1 MHETLGERE
10 SAGGQEARSG
20 IGQLLH
26 PRREMGG
33 LAHRG
38 VVHAEVGANGPD
50 NHLARVQADADTDG
64 DPLLA
69 SYPLGVSL
77 HALLHPERR
86 VARAHRV
93 VLMCDRRAEQ
103 RHDAVAHDLIH
114 GALVAVDGL
123 HHPFED
129 WIEDLAR
136 LFRVAVGEQLHRA
149 FQVGKEDSYLLP
161 LAFQRGL

>member
-1 MHETLGERE
+1 MPRLIQGTVELLDFGVPAHETGEPAGGGGLESRSRGADPDELVDLDGGGQPLHRHWPQGRDVHETLGERK
-10 SAGGQEARSG
+10 SVGGQEARSG

-69 SYPLGVSL
+69 SYPLGV
-77 HALLHPERR
+77 LLTRSCIR
-86 VARAHRV
+86 SAA
-93 VLMCDRRAEQ
+93 
-103 RHDAVAHDLIH
+103 
-114 GALVAVDGL
+114 
-123 HHPFED
+123 
-129 WIEDLAR
+129 
-136 LFRVAVGEQLHRA
+136 
-149 FQVGKEDSYLLP
+149 
-161 LAFQRGL
+161 